1 MSDDVSDDLD
11 EILGSAPLR
20 LIGRLTPSVVVATT
34 HMVAKSIDQIIS
46 SRDHWRSQ
54 HGPHV
59 HEGDVQ
65 GIQATRGAEEGLTD
79 GPASR
84 NTGGGE

>member
-20 LIGRLTPSVVVATT
+20 LIGRLAPWVVVATT

-46 SRDHWRSQ
+46 Q
-54 HGPHV
+54 
-59 HEGDVQ
+59 
-65 GIQATRGAEEGLTD
+65 LD
-79 GPASR
+79 GSP
-84 NTGGGE
+84 